1 MEDWVRETKARNY
14 KIRRAIHAKYLAEVL
29 TVIPF
34 LLVIAGMILFHLWTR
49 MQIITIGHSRQIL
62 ALQEESLLNQQQMLI
77 LEEQVLKNP
86 ARIEALA
93 HAELSMIPLGANQ
106 VLISFRP
113 NVDPGTPQA
122 WALANLQRSSEIK
135 RTSTPY

>member
-1 MEDWVRETKARNY
+1 MDDWVRGTKARNY
-14 KIRRAIHAKYLAEVL
+14 KIRRAVHAKNLAEAL
-29 TVIPF
+29 TIIPF

-49 MQIITIGHSRQIL
+49 MQIIAIGHSRQVL

-86 ARIEALA
+86 ARIEAMA
-93 HAELSMIPLGANQ
+93 HTELGMIPLGANQ
-106 VLISFRP
+106 VFISSRS
-113 NVDPGTPQA
+113 NVDPGGSQA

-135 RTSTPY
+135 KTSTPY